1 MQTEQANYPVVRM
14 ADLLGVDRR
23 RFYEWMAAKAA
34 PPGPRAERM
43 DTLVEAVTRLH
54 AASDKTYGA
63 PRIRADLVDEGWT
76 VSEKTVAKAMRQAGI
91 EGISPRTWHPV
102 TTVQGEQAY
111 PIPDRVKRRF
121 DMGGKD
127 LAWFSDITYL
137 SCGEGWAY
145 LCAVR
150 DGHTRRVLGRTVD
163 KHMTADLVD
172 QTLRQAVA
180 LRGLLPGKVIFH
192 SERGCQYTSRQ
203 IAGTAVELDLLQ
215 SVGRTGVCWDNAATE
230 SLWSTFK
237 NEYYFRHVF
246 TTLDQLR
253 RATYVWIDSWY
264 NARRRHSALGY
275 LSPLEYERRLITDG
289 EN

>member
-1 MQTEQANYPVVRM
+1 METEQANYPVARM
-14 ADLLGVDRR
+14 AGLLGVDRR
-23 RFYEWMAAKAA
+23 RFYEWVANKAA
-34 PPGPRAERM
+34 PPTSRAARM
-43 DTLVEAVTRLH
+43 DTLVDSVIRLH
-54 AASDKTYGA
+54 AASDQTYGA
-63 PRIRADLVDEGWT
+63 PRIRADLAAEGWQ
-76 VSEKTVAKAMRQAGI
+76 VSEKTVAKAMRQAQI
-91 EGISPRTWHPV
+91 QGISPRTWHPP
-102 TTVQGEQAY
+102 TTIQGARAY

-127 LAWFSDITYL
+127 VAWFSDITYL

-172 QTLRQAVA
+172 ATLRQAVA
-180 LRGLLPGKVIFH
+180 LRGVLPGKVIFH
-192 SERGCQYTSRQ
+192 ADRGCQYTSQQ
-203 IAGTAVELDLLQ
+203 IANTAAELDLLQ
-215 SVGRTGVCWDNAATE
+215 SVGRTGVCWDNAAAE

-246 TTLDQLR
+246 VTLDHLR

-264 NARRRHSALGY
+264 NARRRHSAIGY
-275 LSPLEYERRLITDG
+275 LSPLEYERRLVTDG